1 LTHVFCFEDPG
12 QIFILGDLFTYW
24 SYFGQPTYFPS
35 ATEPYELHMVGC
47 VKGMHEYA
55 EYGHAA
61 HWMYKEGDNLVKS
74 LAPVGPASVPLE
86 QRAEGSQLHQ
96 EEQEGGAQ
104 GGYSSSIHDLQMHG
118 HLKPLPREV
127 QPGHPTL
134 RIEEGRLL
142 AAVIVR

>member
-1 LTHVFCFEDPG
+1 
-12 QIFILGDLFTYW
+12 
-24 SYFGQPTYFPS
+24 
-35 ATEPYELHMVGC
+35 MVGC

-96 EEQEGGAQ
+96 EDQEGGAQ
-104 GGYSSSIHDLQMHG
+104 GGYSSSIHGLQMHG